1 MKKQN
6 KMRISFFIVFVLFY
20 SISFAQTKDENLVRN
35 VLEIQQKAWNDG
47 DLEKFMQGYW
57 KNDSLKFVGKSGVTY
72 GWTKMLAHYKKSYPD
87 KATMGK
93 LNFTLLHLKPL
104 SPQYYFVIGKWNLQR
119 TAGNLEGHFTLL
131 FEKINEQW
139 VITVDHTD

>member
-1 MKKQN
+1 MIKQN
-6 KMRISFFIVFVLFY
+6 KSHLAFFILFTLFY
-20 SISFAQTKDENLVRN
+20 SVSFAQIRDENSVRA
-35 VLEIQQKAWNDG
+35 VLEEQQKAWNNG
-47 DLEKFMQGYW
+47 DLEAFMQGYW

-104 SPQYYFVIGKWNLQR
+104 SAQYYFVIGKWHLER
-119 TAGNLEGHFTLL
+119 TVGNLEGYFTLL

-139 VITVDHTD
+139 QIIVDHTD